1 MWTVL
6 YFKGTCPLPV
16 LQIPFTALTLRMC
29 SLSLL
34 PETTRGREKGGE
46 DR

>member
-16 LQIPFTALTLRMC
+16 LQIPFTVLTLRMC
-29 SLSLL
+29 SPSLP
-34 PETTRGREKGGE
+34 PETTWGREKGEE